1 MTPNAKGALMA
12 LLSFAI
18 FATHDVVVKFLGSVY
33 SPIQL
38 VFFSVLLSFPLATL
52 MLMRDNQPGTL
63 LPIHPWWMAVR
74 SAAASLTGLSAYYAF
89 STLPLAQVY
98 SILFAAPLII
108 TVLSIPMLGERVG
121 AHRWAAV
128 LVGLVGVLIVLRPGG
143 TSFELGHFAALAAAF
158 GGALNSVVVRKI
170 GQDERPVVLLIY
182 PMVTNF
188 LLMGGLLWSVYEP
201 MPFEHLGMLAV
212 IAVLAWLAGLGIIY
226 AYKSGEAVIVA
237 PMQYS
242 QIIWASFFGFL
253 IFDETLDIAT
263 AAGSAVIIASGLY
276 IVLREALSG
285 TSANRP
291 VLRTRSRPDTGT
303 SLRISPFLPSSIRF
317 RRDK

>member
-1 MTPNAKGALMA
+1 MA